1 MTSRLENLSPVPGSR
16 HRRKRRGIGE
26 GSGLGKTSGRG
37 GKGQTART
45 GGTINRHF
53 EGGQMPLYR
62 RVPKVGFRS
71 RKDVIGSNRYS
82 LVSLAWLSNL
92 DDGTEVTPEF
102 LVSKG
107 IKIKPRQSG
116 GFKVLGS
123 GNFSKKLTLKVHAI
137 SESARAAIENAGG
150 SVEIIG

>member
-45 GGTINRHF
+45 GGTVHRPF
-53 EGGQMPLYR
+53 GGGQMPLYR
-62 RVPKVGFRS
+62 RGSKVGFRS
-71 RKDVIGSNRYS
+71 RKDIVGNNRYS
-82 LVSLAWLSNL
+82 LVSLAWLSTL
-92 DDGTEVTPEF
+92 EDGTEVTPEF
-102 LVSKG
+102 LVAHG
-107 IKIKPRQSG
+107 LNIKPKQSA

-123 GNFSKKLTLKVHAI
+123 GAFSKKLTLKVNAI
-137 SESARAAIENAGG
+137 SEGARAAIESAGG
-150 SVEIIG
+150 TVEII